1 MGFVHSDLY
10 YLAYLT
16 VDLSFRPRLSN
27 PHIWIEH
34 SGRFR
39 DTIISLLF
47 LLAQSICLSGLQPYR
62 RINHANFI
70 WTKTSEFEK

>member
-1 MGFVHSDLY
+1 MGFVHSVFY
-10 YLAYLT
+10 YLAYPT
-16 VDLSFRPRLSN
+16 VDLSFRPRLSH

-47 LLAQSICLSGLQPYR
+47 LLA
-62 RINHANFI
+62 
-70 WTKTSEFEK
+70 